1 MESHGSEMTSPWIE
15 KGNPSSPIWM
25 IGEAPGEY
33 EIARQIPFTGPSGTV
48 LDAMSREAGIDPTD
62 VFYTN
67 VCHVRPPSYRNKVGK
82 VIHNDINQFF
92 LNRTEARRLGIHDH
106 HGAFPAEPI
115 QTGLAHLEALYQ
127 SHHPNLTIALGNTP
141 MWALVGESG
150 ITKWRGSIL
159 HSDQCGKIIPTF
171 HPADVLPG
179 RSPHHRPIVVQ
190 DLRRCAREAKFRDIR
205 TPEWHFTIRPT
216 LEAAQDWLA
225 THARPG
231 APLVADI
238 ETMGGYI
245 DCIGFASSKHDAIS
259 IPFFLSD
266 GTPIWSPDEETHLI
280 LQIRDIMQSSDMI
293 FHNAIY
299 DCQVIAARWGF
310 MPRLTHDTMAMQHV
324 AFPGLLGGKID
335 PISGRVAKGGSSLS
349 LSFISSMYCE
359 FYRYWKDDGKLWDPS
374 IHSPNQRW
382 TYNCEDCVRT
392 FECYEELWNV
402 LAALGL
408 TEQYLFEMQLFAPAF
423 DMMFRGIR
431 FDAARARQIRAEFD
445 DGKLAILSWLRES
458 LGHDFNPLSSAQ
470 CKALFYDDLAL
481 PLQRHRKTGSPTL
494 DDGTLEIIGR
504 QNPLLLPLIRN
515 IQNYRTLD
523 TVKDDVDVDMLS
535 SDGRLRCDI
544 NVAYVETMRFSTNT
558 NAFGEGRNLQ
568 NFKKPEED

>member
-1 MESHGSEMTSPWIE
+1 MTGLFIE
-15 KGNPSSPIWM
+15 KGNPASPIWM

-48 LDAMSREAGIDPTD
+48 LDAMCREAGIDPTD
-62 VFYTN
+62 IFYTN

-82 VIHNDINQFF
+82 VIHNDIDQFF
-92 LNRTEARRLGIHDH
+92 FSATEARRAGIPEHQ
-106 HGAFPAEPI
+106 GRFPAEPI
-115 QTGLAHLEALYQ
+115 QAGLRHLDDLYL
-127 SHHPNLTIALGNTP
+127 SHHPRLTVALGNTP
-141 MWALVGESG
+141 LWALAGEMG

-159 HSDQCGKIIPTF
+159 HSVRYGKIIPTF

-190 DLRRCAREAKFRDIR
+190 DLRRCSRESGFPDIR
-205 TPEWHFTIRPT
+205 RPEWNFTIRPT
-216 LEAAQDWLA
+216 IEAAQDWLA
-225 THARPG
+225 DHTRRD

-245 DCIGFASSKHDAIS
+245 DCIGFASSRSDAIS

-266 GTPIWSPDEETHLI
+266 GTPIWSVDEEAHLI
-280 LQIRDIMQSSDMI
+280 LQIRDIMQSSNLI

-374 IHSPNQRW
+374 IHSPEQRW

-431 FDAARARQIRAEFD
+431 FDASRARQIRAEFD
-445 DGKLAILSWLRES
+445 DTKASIGRWLNDA
-458 LGHDFNPLSSAQ
+458 LGHDFNPLSNPQ
-470 CKALFYDDLAL
+470 CKDLFYTDLGV
-481 PLQRHRKTGSPTL
+481 PISRNRKTGSPTL

-504 QNPLLLPLIRN
+504 GNPLLLPLIRN

-523 TVKDDVDVDMLS
+523 TVKSDVDPDMVS
-535 SDGRLRCDI
+535 VDGRLRCDI

>member
-1 MESHGSEMTSPWIE
+1 M
-15 KGNPSSPIWM
+15 
-25 IGEAPGEY
+25 
-33 EIARQIPFTGPSGTV
+33 
-48 LDAMSREAGIDPTD
+48 
-62 VFYTN
+62 
-67 VCHVRPPSYRNKVGK
+67 
-82 VIHNDINQFF
+82 
-92 LNRTEARRLGIHDH
+92 
-106 HGAFPAEPI
+106 
-115 QTGLAHLEALYQ
+115 
-127 SHHPNLTIALGNTP
+127 
-141 MWALVGESG
+141 G

-159 HSDQCGKIIPTF
+159 HSVRFGKIIPTF

-190 DLRRCAREAKFRDIR
+190 DLKRCRRESGFPDVRR
-205 TPEWHFTIRPT
+205 PEWNFTIRPT
-216 LEAAQDWLA
+216 LERAQDWLA
-225 THARPG
+225 DHTRRD

-238 ETMGGYI
+238 ETMGGFI
-245 DCIGFASSKHDAIS
+245 DCIGFASSRSDAIS

-359 FYRYWKDDGKLWDPS
+359 FYRYWKDDGKLWDPAV
-374 IHSPNQRW
+374 HSPDQRW

-392 FECYEELWNV
+392 FECFEELWNV

-423 DMMFRGIR
+423 DMMF
-431 FDAARARQIRAEFD
+431 AASGSMPPVPVRSVRSSTMESSPFSP
-445 DGKLAILSWLRES
+445 GYEKVLATISIHCPLHNVRHSFMTILHCPFNVTAKQVPLRLTME
-458 LGHDFNPLSSAQ
+458 PL
-470 CKALFYDDLAL
+470 
-481 PLQRHRKTGSPTL
+481 R
-494 DDGTLEIIGR
+494 
-504 QNPLLLPLIRN
+504 
-515 IQNYRTLD
+515 
-523 TVKDDVDVDMLS
+523 S
-535 SDGRLRCDI
+535 SDGKTLCCCPSSEISRTTELW
-544 NVAYVETMRFSTNT
+544 T
-558 NAFGEGRNLQ
+558 L
-568 NFKKPEED
+568 